1 MLLLLALDLLS
12 FTLLAHLLLVH
23 ELAFTST
30 VRASDTSLGVHA
42 RSELL
47 HFHLDSL
54 AVTSATLADGRSV
67 TSSDTVATCAEAL
80 TLNFNGEFVS
90 IVEFFESHINLF
102 HHGLYLL
109 LLLLAA
115 ASSAEHSSEGVA
127 ATSSLAIEEVLT
139 VLVVLLT
146 LLGVFQDVVSSTQ
159 FLVCCRVSAF
169 IGMFLNRSL
178 SEDLLDLIR
187 SSFLGNSKNFIQLAV
202 VYLLLGAASAATTKA
217 GEVFTAH
224 AAHKIAEIHF
234 YKVYYC

>member
-1 MLLLLALDLLS
+1 M
-12 FTLLAHLLLVH
+12 
-23 ELAFTST
+23 
-30 VRASDTSLGVHA
+30 
-42 RSELL
+42 
-47 HFHLDSL
+47 
-54 AVTSATLADGRSV
+54 
-67 TSSDTVATCAEAL
+67 
-80 TLNFNGEFVS
+80 S

-109 LLLLAA
+109 LLLLAAA

-187 SSFLGNSKNFIQLAV
+187 SSFLGNSEEIIQLAV

-217 GEVFTAH
+217 GEASEVFFATTAH

>member
-1 MLLLLALDLLS
+1 MSLSVKHNFFSVGDSLVKLDFVLLLLALDLLS

-23 ELAFTST
+23 ELTFTST

-67 TSSDTVATCAEAL
+67 TSSDTVAASAKAL

-90 IVEFFESHINLF
+90 IVEFLESHINLF

-115 ASSAEHSSEGVA
+115 AAASAEHSSEGVA
-127 ATSSLAIEEVLT
+127 ATSSLAIKEILT

-159 FLVCCRVSAF
+159 FLEC
-169 IGMFLNRSL
+169 
-178 SEDLLDLIR
+178 
-187 SSFLGNSKNFIQLAV
+187 
-202 VYLLLGAASAATTKA
+202 
-217 GEVFTAH
+217 
-224 AAHKIAEIHF
+224 
-234 YKVYYC
+234 